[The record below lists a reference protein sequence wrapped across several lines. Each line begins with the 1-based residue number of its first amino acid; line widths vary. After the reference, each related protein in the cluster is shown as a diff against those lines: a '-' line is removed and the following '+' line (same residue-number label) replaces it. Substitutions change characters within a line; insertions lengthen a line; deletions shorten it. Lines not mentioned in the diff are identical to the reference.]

1 MIDDLELAFDERAEK
16 GRHRPGARRKL
27 NKKKKKR
34 GGRGRTITALLMAF
48 VLLGVLGGVGWYGF
62 DRVQGYFVTPDYDG
76 GGTGEAQ
83 IQIQQGQS
91 IAEIANTLVVAG
103 VVKSPKA
110 FIEAAQANSRS
121 QNIQPGVYKVRKEMN
136 AEAALGLLLDLKNK
150 LVNGFLVKEGATS
163 TTIFKALAKET
174 KLPVKDFQDAAK
186 DLKGLGIADFWFN
199 RNDGQPVKKSIE
211 GFLFPDTYE
220 LAPNATA
227 EAILKEMVQ
236 RFMSV
241 AEDIDFVKTVET
253 KRGGISPYEAL
264 IVASLAQAEAGNEVD
279 LGKVARVAYNRI
291 YSENHYCKNGNGLM
305 NCLEFD
311 VGVNY
316 YWELTGKKTKTSG
329 QMTNADLFDKKNPY
343 RLHGKKGLTPTPINN
358 PGKKALEGA
367 MNPPPGKWLFFV
379 AVDKEGRSEF
389 AETNEQHER
398 NIAKARENG
407 VL

>member
-34 GGRGRTITALLMAF
+34 GGRGRTIAALLMVF

-76 GGTGEAQ
+76 NGSGEAQ
-83 IQIQQGQS
+83 IQIEQGQS

-103 VVKSPKA
+103 VVKSTKA

-121 QNIQPGVYKVRKEMN
+121 QNIQPGVYKVRKQMN

-150 LVNGFLVKEGATS
+150 LVNGLLVPEGATS
-163 TTIFKALAKET
+163 TQIYKLLSKDT
-174 KLPVKDFQDAAK
+174 KIPVKDFQEAAK
-186 DLKGLGIADFWFN
+186 DLKGLGIADFWFK
-199 RNDGQPVKKSIE
+199 RDDRQAVRKSIE

-220 LAPNATA
+220 LPPNATA
-227 EAILKEMVQ
+227 EQILKLMVD
-236 RFMSV
+236 RFMAV
-241 AEDIDFVKTVET
+241 AEDIDFVDRVQKE
-253 KRGGISPYEAL
+253 REISPYEAL
-264 IVASLAQAEAGNEVD
+264 IVASLAQAEAGKTAD

-291 YSENHYCKNGNGLM
+291 YSGNHYCKNGNGLTG
-305 NCLEFD
+305 CLEFD
-311 VGVNY
+311 VGINY

-329 QMTNADLFDKKNPY
+329 QMTDAELFDKDNPY
-343 RLHGKKGLTPTPINN
+343 RMHGKAGLPPGPINS
-358 PGKKALEGA
+358 PGQKALEGA
-367 MNPPPGKWLFFV
+367 MNPPKGTWLFFV
-379 AVDKEGRSEF
+379 AVDKNGTTKF
-389 AETNEQHER
+389 ATTNAEHER
-398 NIAKARENG
+398 NIQEARENG